1 MQPTSFGRLLPFL
14 LLTVMVPGLAAD
26 DDRSRAEIVYTD
38 PANVDE
44 DFHFQGEYRGWQ
56 RSQPSHRSSRSVGL
70 QVIARGEGNFE
81 AVKYYNG
88 LPGAGWQQ
96 EAKYILS
103 GSRQADIVTFP
114 GEQYDI
120 VIDGTRALIFA
131 ADGRPAGEMQKVY
144 RVSPTMGAEPPPGSI
159 VLFDGSPTDRFRNPK
174 ITDDGLLMAGTE
186 TTEAYAD
193 FLLHGEFRLPYKPF
207 ARGQARG
214 NSGFYL
220 QRRYEIQVLDS
231 FGLEG
236 KRNEC
241 GALYK
246 TRSPDINMCLPP
258 LQWQTYDIDFTAAR
272 FDASG
277 NKVADARLTVWH
289 NGVVIHNDVEI
300 PNKTGAGRP
309 EGPDPIP
316 TLLQDHSNPVVF
328 RNLWL
333 LPKDGTAPV
342 RRWVQSLRQIPPVP
356 VYTRT
361 PPWPVTVH
369 VGD

>member
-1 MQPTSFGRLLPFL
+1 MQPTHLGRLVPVLFL
-14 LLTVMVPGLAAD
+14 SMSVAALAAD
-26 DDRSRAEIVYTD
+26 NAADKAKIVYTD

-44 DFHFQGEYRGWQ
+44 DYQFQGEYRGWQ
-56 RSQPSHRSSRSVGL
+56 RSQPSPRSSRSVAL
-70 QVIARGEGNFE
+70 QVIARGDGNFE
-81 AVKYYNG
+81 AVKYYDG

-96 EAKYILS
+96 DSRYLLS
-103 GSRQADIVTFP
+103 GSRQGDAVTFP

-120 VIDGTRALIFA
+120 VIQDGRAQIFA
-131 ADGRPAGEMQKVY
+131 ADGRLAGEMQKVY
-144 RVSPTMGAEPPPGSI
+144 RISPTLGAEPPPGAI
-159 VLFDGSPTDRFRNPK
+159 VLFEGRPTDKFRKPK

-186 TTEAYAD
+186 TTEAYSD

-220 QRRYEIQVLDS
+220 QRRYEVQVLDS

-236 KRNEC
+236 KFNEC
-241 GALYK
+241 GALYR
-246 TRSPDINMCLPP
+246 TRRPDVNMCLPP

-272 FDASG
+272 FDEAG
-277 NKVADARLTVWH
+277 NKVSNARLTVWH
-289 NGVVIHNDVEI
+289 NGVVIHDDIEI

-316 TLLQDHSNPVVF
+316 TLLQDHGNPVVY

-333 LPKDGTAPV
+333 LPKDGSTPV
-342 RRWVQSLRQIPPVP
+342 RQWVRGLQQIPPVP
-356 VYTRT
+356 VYTST